1 MKYKKIYKYILKLLE
16 QTNYLK
22 IRPYAYME
30 RTINDIALEYLED
43 INCFLKRIKKFNIF
57 YAKSGIQ
64 DTHFFKWVLMNTKIF
79 R

>member
-1 MKYKKIYKYILKLLE
+1 MKYKKFYKYIHKLLE

-43 INCFLKRIKKFNIF
+43 INCFLKRIKKF
-57 YAKSGIQ
+57 
-64 DTHFFKWVLMNTKIF
+64 KIF
-79 R
+79 LCKVRHTGYTLLQMSFNEY